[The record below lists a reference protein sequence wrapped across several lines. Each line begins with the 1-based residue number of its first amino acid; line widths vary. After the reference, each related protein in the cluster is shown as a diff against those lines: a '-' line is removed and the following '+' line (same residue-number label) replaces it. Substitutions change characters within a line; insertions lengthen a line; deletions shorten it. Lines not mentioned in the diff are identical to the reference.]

1 MDKSELSDTF
11 YRQDTV
17 SLDLLLYS
25 IRFKQ
30 QERPERD
37 ECCLVCSSEMVG
49 RVYILHN
56 PIISNKARNCKT
68 KAYSVGSWLRI
79 IYNIY
84 IHWCWTV
91 K

>member
-37 ECCLVCSSEMVG
+37 ECCLVCSSGCSSEMVG

-56 PIISNKARNCKT
+56 PIISNKARNCKKKT
-68 KAYSVGSWLRI
+68 YRVSRK
-79 IYNIY
+79 
-84 IHWCWTV
+84 
-91 K
+91 